1 MKIRDDNGFETNAK
15 LESISSKEKLCL
27 QTWLFAIT
35 LPSLTSGNKTTKLNE
50 KKITNINSNWI
61 HER

>member
-27 QTWLFAIT
+27 RTWLFAIT
-35 LPSLTSGNKTTKLNE
+35 LPSLTSGNKKNKTKRE
-50 KKITNINSNWI
+50 KITNINSNWI